1 MQMQLELWNFLR
13 ELHISTS
20 MHFKEANCSVMKQAE
35 STGRWQTSSPQEK
48 TDGFNPSSFVTII
61 IRKWLNCP
69 PMHSAKEL
77 LGSMELAS
85 ASLWN
90 LFSTPAHKFFWSA
103 VAVTLLIS
111 CSPCSA
117 CLDADLGN
125 SASWSSSVETAI
137 GTPDADL
144 LLMNC
149 CMFSSA
155 AKTSV
160 LGPAEWMVTSGNWW
174 ICGRFLI
181 ILCDDPPFPG
191 SSDDDVDDV
200 FVAAGSTTSFGG
212 AADENSCLK
221 TLDADLRRESLKEWP
236 VFVHEDPTPLPSCCE
251 WSSSWWAD
259 LERAFIRAAS
269 WVAAAGAR
277 ELAATGPIE
286 VGVMLAMLTDS
297 ELKSTTTSSILCE
310 PDNCNAAWGSETV
323 LPSFILLFPCGP
335 AAWYWS
341 LIILAALSPLMM
353 GGALGAIS
361 LAPGR
366 CDLKWAILYYCADP
380 EPAALAKMERIS
392 KLRAWH

>member
-1 MQMQLELWNFLR
+1 
-13 ELHISTS
+13 
-20 MHFKEANCSVMKQAE
+20 
-35 STGRWQTSSPQEK
+35 
-48 TDGFNPSSFVTII
+48 
-61 IRKWLNCP
+61 
-69 PMHSAKEL
+69 
-77 LGSMELAS
+77 
-85 ASLWN
+85 
-90 LFSTPAHKFFWSA
+90 
-103 VAVTLLIS
+103 
-111 CSPCSA
+111 
-117 CLDADLGN
+117 
-125 SASWSSSVETAI
+125 
-137 GTPDADL
+137 
-144 LLMNC
+144 
-149 CMFSSA
+149 
-155 AKTSV
+155 V